1 MKIEKLKSEN
11 VVAEII
17 LEFAQ
22 ELEKKMYK
30 HKYYQFYGCQAW
42 YSELLEEK
50 YVLFKSY
57 NTIVAIV
64 NTETKCF
71 IELGKWSRT
80 TSKQVTRFCNE
91 FYSDYRRI
99 LIV

>member
-1 MKIEKLKSEN
+1 MKIEKLKNNN

-17 LEFAQ
+17 LEKAQ

-30 HKYYQFYGCQAW
+30 HKYFQFHGCQAW
-42 YSELLEEK
+42 WSELLEEK
-50 YVLFKSY
+50 YTLFKSY
-57 NTIVAIV
+57 DTVVAIV
-64 NTETKCF
+64 NRETKCF

-80 TSKQVTRFCNE
+80 TSKQVTRFYND

>member
-17 LEFAQ
+17 LDKARL
-22 ELEKKMYK
+22 LEAKMYK
-30 HKYYQFYGCQAW
+30 HNYYQFYKCQGW
-42 YSELLEEK
+42 YSELLEDK
-50 YVLFKSY
+50 YILFKSY
-57 NTIVAIV
+57 DTVVAIV
-64 NTETKCF
+64 NNQTKCF

-80 TSKQVTRFCNE
+80 TSKQVTRFYNE
-91 FYSDYRRI
+91 FFGTYRRI

>member
-1 MKIEKLKSEN
+1 MKIEKLKGNN
-11 VVAEII
+11 VVAQVITDKA
-17 LEFAQ
+17 F
-22 ELEKKMYK
+22 ELGAKMYK
-30 HKYYQFYGCQAW
+30 HKEYQYHACQAW

-50 YVLFKSY
+50 YVLFRSY
-57 NTIVAIV
+57 NTFVALV
-64 NTETKCF
+64 NTETRCF

-80 TSKQVTRFCNE
+80 TSKQVSRFYNE